1 QSDITASSELGVQGT
16 IDINTLNVD
25 PNRGLLQLPTGLVD
39 TPGLVASNCNAFI
52 GKKGSEFT
60 VTGRG
65 GLPPSPDDFL
75 SGDVVWTDNRLSD
88 TTQQQHR
95 AEKPTTKPAKPK
107 TLEIIPATGWVIN
120 KGEVTLISSL
130 PNASSSV
137 SPPTCVQ
144 Q

>member
-1 QSDITASSELGVQGT
+1 
-16 IDINTLNVD
+16 
-25 PNRGLLQLPTGLVD
+25 LQLPTGLVN
-39 TPGLVASNCNAFI
+39 TPGLASSNCNAFI

-65 GLPPSPDDFL
+65 GLPPSPEDFL
-75 SGDVVWTDNRLSD
+75 SPDVVWTDNRLSN
-88 TTQQQHR
+88 TTQQQH
-95 AEKPTTKPAKPK
+95 ASEKPTTKPAKAK

-120 KGEVTLISSL
+120 DKGEVTLISSATS
-130 PNASSSV
+130 ASSSV